1 MARAPCVAHNTVERP
16 LKTIAVHDS
25 GEWEGGPSSEAAV
38 TTGPS
43 PARPHGV
50 DRAKGD
56 FMTGFSLQTLGF
68 PEIHGDV
75 SPIKL
80 NLRIALLI
88 YLAEAQGAVARHR
101 SVGRPASGLQ

>member
-1 MARAPCVAHNTVERP
+1 MFPFCAGGSGAGCNSLNRSITSGLIRPDCYHWTVPCA
-16 LKTIAVHDS
+16 
-25 GEWEGGPSSEAAV
+25 
-38 TTGPS
+38 S
-43 PARPHGV
+43 PGDA

-80 NLRIALLI
+80 NLRKGLALLI
-88 YLAEAQGAVARHR
+88 YLAEAQGTV
-101 SVGRPASGLQ
+101 Q